1 MRRTTAC
8 RFIQYF
14 EYVEESL
21 VSVLLN
27 VLGLMVLGRLRYTW
41 WIGLLLSVRLLL
53 RMLTFINHQ
62 VVISSGIIY
71 AFRR

>member
-1 MRRTTAC
+1 MRRMIAC

-21 VSVLLN
+21 PQVLLN

-41 WIGLLLSVRLLL
+41 WISLLLRLSLLL
-53 RMLTFINHQ
+53 RMFTFINHQ
-62 VVISSGIIY
+62 VVISSGRID
-71 AFRR
+71 ALRR

>member
-1 MRRTTAC
+1 MIAC

-14 EYVEESL
+14 EYVEEPF

-27 VLGLMVLGRLRYTW
+27 VLGLMLLSRLRYTW
-41 WIGLLLSVRLLL
+41 WSGLLLTLRLLL
-53 RMLTFINHQ
+53 RMFTFINHQ
-62 VVISSGIIY
+62 VVISFGRVD